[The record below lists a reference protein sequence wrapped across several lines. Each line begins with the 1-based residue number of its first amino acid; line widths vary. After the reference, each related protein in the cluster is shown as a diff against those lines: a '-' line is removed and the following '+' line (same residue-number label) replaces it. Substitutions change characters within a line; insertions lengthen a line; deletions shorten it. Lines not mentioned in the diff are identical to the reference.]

1 MKLFSAISIALL
13 FSSSL
18 IAGRGYQK
26 IAVNEPAAQQQVAV
40 SEVSDF
46 EKAVEIIKKYE
57 TLHSA
62 RHWPLIGYGHKVL
75 PGEKYRRGKVLSEK
89 EADALLRK
97 DLLKNCAV
105 FRSFGADSLLLGVL
119 AYNIGSGAALRSA
132 VARKLRAG
140 DRDIFDSYVAHSKY
154 RGKTH
159 KQIKSRRIEEFEQL
173 FITEEELVAST
184 GQSDSKADDSKAD
197 DSKAASSQK
206 AAPDSKKPSDPISAA
221 VYLDFA
227 LPENKRSQFPE
238 KTHYQLACLSK
249 SKRSY
254 ILSRSACFT

>member
-13 FSSSL
+13 FSSSI

-26 IAVNEPAAQQQVAV
+26 IAVNEPAAEQQVAV

-119 AYNIGSGAALRSA
+119 AYNIGSGAAMRSA
-132 VARKLRAG
+132 VARKLKAG

-173 FITEEELVAST
+173 FITEEDLVAST
-184 GQSDSKADDSKAD
+184 DQSDSKAA
-197 DSKAASSQK
+197 DSKAASNHKS
-206 AAPDSKKPSDPISAA
+206 APDSKKPADPISAA
-221 VYLDFA
+221 VYFDLA

-254 ILSRSACFT
+254 IHSRSACFA